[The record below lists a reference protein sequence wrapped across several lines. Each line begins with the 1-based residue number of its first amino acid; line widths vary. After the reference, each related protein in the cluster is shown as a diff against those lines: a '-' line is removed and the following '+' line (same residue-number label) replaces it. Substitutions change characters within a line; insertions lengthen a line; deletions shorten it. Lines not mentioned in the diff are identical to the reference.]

1 MSNNGS
7 GNGSRAVAFLIGALA
22 GGVAAALLT
31 PVSGRE
37 AREKIK
43 DGALNA
49 YGKASDAAS
58 EAKENTREKVGEIAD
73 GARNRGHA
81 VKEAATVAK
90 DAYKEE
96 LNKRRHA

>member
-1 MSNNGS
+1 MSNN

-49 YGKASDAAS
+49 YGRASDAAS
-58 EAKENTREKVGEIAD
+58 EAKENTREKVGQIAD
-73 GARNRGHA
+73 GAREHGHA
-81 VKEAATVAK
+81 VKQAATVAK